1 MRAGIFIR
9 QEGVCAIARALDRDP
24 STISRELN
32 RNSCEQGAY
41 RPTFADGSYL
51 YRRQRA
57 AILEKDLALRGFVV
71 DRLAEGWTPEQ
82 IAGWLSRGIERGLK
96 PIRWPTGECSHSPL
110 GGFEAIYA
118 FIFRAA
124 QKAEKLWRYLVR
136 RKATRG
142 RRARR
147 SKDRITLLGDACITC
162 QAMGKTHISQRSK
175 AANDRAEPGHWE
187 ADLVI
192 CKRNRPLLV
201 LHERKTRLT
210 VMTRLASKT
219 AAETITAITDILD
232 RLDPKLRRSMTFDNG
247 GEFARHAMLKDAFNM
262 TTYFCDAYASWQK
275 GGIENT
281 NGRIRRWFP
290 RSTDLDD
297 LTDEDI
303 QDVAMSLNLTPRK
316 CLGFKTPAE
325 AFLNAL
331 GKTLTIRFNT
341 RVALRG

>member
-1 MRAGIFIR
+1 MPEYTHLDRFERDQIAELKAAGCRA
-9 QEGVCAIARALDRDP
+9 CAIAKVLNRHP
-24 STISRELN
+24 STISRELR
-32 RNSCEQGAY
+32 RNACEQGAY
-41 RPTFADGSYL
+41 RPVFAEGSYF

-57 AILEKDLALRGFVV
+57 AILEKDPALRAFVV

-82 IAGWLSRGIERGLK
+82 IAGWLRRGIERGLRV
-96 PIRWPTGECSHSPL
+96 IS
-110 GGFEAIYA
+110 FEAIYA

-147 SKDRITLLGDACITC
+147 SKDQISD
-162 QAMGKTHISQRSK
+162 KTHISQRSK
-175 AANDRAEPGHWE
+175 AANERLEAGHWE

-210 VMTRLASKT
+210 VMTRLASKS
-219 AAETITAITDILD
+219 AAETVTAITDILA
-232 RLDPKLRRSMTFDNG
+232 RLDPKLRRSMTFDNR
-247 GEFARHAMLKDAFNM
+247 GELARHALIREAFKM
-262 TTYFCDAYASWQK
+262 STYFCDAYASWQK
-275 GGIENT
+275 GGIENM

-303 QDVAMSLNLTPRK
+303 QDVAMTLNLTPRK
-316 CLGFKTPAE
+316 CLGFRTPAE
-325 AFLNAL
+325 AFLSAL
-331 GKTLTIRFNT
+331 GKTLTIRFNAS
-341 RVALRG
+341 VALRV

>member
-1 MRAGIFIR
+1 MPGYTHLDRSERDQIGELKAAGH
-9 QEGVCAIARALDRDP
+9 GVSAVARALNRAP
-24 STISRELN
+24 STISRELK

-41 RPTFADGSYL
+41 RPAFADGSYL

-57 AILEKDLALRGFVV
+57 AVLEKDKRLRAFVV

-82 IAGWLSRGIERGLK
+82 IAGWLQRGIERGLRT
-96 PIRWPTGECSHSPL
+96 IS
-110 GGFEAIYA
+110 FEAIYA

-124 QKAEKLWRYLVR
+124 QKAEKLWRYLAR

-147 SKDRITLLGDACITC
+147 SKDRITD
-162 QAMGKTHISQRSK
+162 KTHISERSD
-175 AANDRAEPGHWE
+175 AANDRSEPGHWE

-210 VMTRLASKT
+210 VMTRLASKS
-219 AAETITAITDILD
+219 AAETVAAITDILAK
-232 RLDPKLRRSMTFDNG
+232 LDPKLRRTMTFDNG
-247 GEFARHAMLKDAFNM
+247 GEFARHAMLKDVFNM

-275 GGIENT
+275 GGIENA

-325 AFLNAL
+325 AFLSAL
-331 GKTLTIRFNT
+331 GKSLTIRFNAT
-341 RVALRG
+341 VALRV